1 MNLIIV
7 LGPPAVGKMTVGQ
20 ELSKLTGY
28 PLLHN
33 HMTIDLVTELFDF
46 GTPQF
51 GRLVPAFRQMLVAE
65 AAASDLPGLIFTF
78 VWAFDVD
85 EDKQFLDGLRD
96 VVAEHGGATYYAELA
111 TGLDER
117 LVRNRTENRLRHK
130 KKADFNKTEGA
141 ILRLEALRLNS
152 QNDFPYPERH
162 IKIDNTHL
170 SATNTA
176 QQIATALRLL
186 ILESRCKES
195 EPSAE
200 KSADGSY
207 DSE

>member
-1 MNLIIV
+1 MDFIIV
-7 LGPPAVGKMTVGQ
+7 FGPPAVGKMTVGQ

-33 HMTIDLVTELFDF
+33 HMTIDLIKELFDF

-65 AAASDLPGLIFTF
+65 AATSDLPGLIFTF

-96 VVAEHGGATYYAELA
+96 AVAEHGGATYYAELA

-130 KKADFNKTEGA
+130 KKADFDKTEGA
-141 ILRLEALRLNS
+141 ILRLEALCLNS
-152 QNDFPYPERH
+152 HNDFPYPERYV
-162 IKIDNTHL
+162 KIDNTHL
-170 SATNTA
+170 SATDTAEQIVVAFGLPMLENTT
-176 QQIATALRLL
+176 Q
-186 ILESRCKES
+186 
-195 EPSAE
+195 
-200 KSADGSY
+200 
-207 DSE
+207 

>member
-1 MNLIIV
+1 MDFIIV
-7 LGPPAVGKMTVGQ
+7 FGPPAVGKMTVGQ

-33 HMTIDLVTELFDF
+33 HMTIDLITELFDF

-96 VVAEHGGATYYAELA
+96 AVAEHGGATYYAELA

-130 KKADFNKTEGA
+130 KKADFDKTEGA

-152 QNDFPYPERH
+152 CNGFPYPERH
-162 IKIDNTHL
+162 VKIDNAHL
-170 SATNTA
+170 SAREA
-176 QQIATALRLL
+176 AEQIVQAFGLPRH
-186 ILESRCKES
+186 EGS
-195 EPSAE
+195 EA
-200 KSADGSY
+200 
-207 DSE
+207 